1 MSAFRRHPG
10 PSLVRR
16 PGPHLRHRLGPYL
29 VRVIAVVVLLAVGT
43 GVSGAEPM
51 ARADRAAA
59 TARSAEQADARAVAA
74 QLLSSPFPASRA
86 AAEQALSGDDR
97 ALAEYAAGGM
107 ETARRQDLRDILVA
121 LSTVSGPTVQ
131 REAGQLI
138 ADGSVEQIG
147 DFLGDGWK
155 RAQADDDRATAW
167 EAAGSPDG
175 SSVKRAADAVLRSPE
190 PDALAQ
196 FAAEGL
202 DRAQRADQRRE
213 VYELTE
219 SPLPTVAANA
229 QQAVRI
235 GTDEAIESFLRYGQ
249 FVAAAQDAERM
260 QVSDLVTMAV
270 DEAARANEATSLAL
284 QQADRAARAAENARE
299 ATDRARDEARQA
311 GDAQVR
317 AENAANAAGT
327 LANRSAEVADQAVAA
342 AQDAR
347 RALQQTADAMSRAA
361 SAAARARAAAGAA
374 SARASAA
381 ARDASVA
388 RDARIAAEQARDAAK
403 AARDSAAAFDFAATS
418 AGHADNAARAAG
430 SAAANADAAAAAAGE
445 AAQAAGVSEGAA
457 AEARAGAAR
466 ARAAAGEVDRIVGR
480 IRSLVDEVRRAATEA
495 AEHASRSADAADAA
509 VREAGNADY
518 AARMAGRHAD
528 DAAAAAEASRKNIDL
543 AERVGEVAG
552 AVARDRLDA
561 EGAFLRDRALAAR
574 AAQDARDAAAEETAR
589 RRGDL
594 AARMAVLDG
603 AGATADPGS
612 AEVRGAVVA
621 AAQVGGP
628 AVAGAARVALEGGTA
643 DDLRGFVRV
652 SYPEAVAA
660 DNATRVRNLWATDP
674 DDAVRA
680 AADRMADAGPDEVAE
695 FLATTVPELR
705 LPGLRA
711 RAWALR
717 EGAGPAVTRA
727 ADDALRTNTAPA
739 LEGFVTG
746 GGFERA
752 RQVDQI
758 REAYA
763 LADSGGP
770 EVKAAAQAAV
780 VGDRAMLNDFIV
792 VGQYV
797 RQGLDD
803 QRAAHD
809 AQIAGMLQS
818 GRRVADSASAMAAD
832 ARAAHYRA
840 VGSAARAAEF
850 AAEARGWSGQ
860 AQAAA
865 QAARESVGRA
875 EQSLRFA
882 EAQQT
887 RAWQAARAAQQD
899 AEQATTNAARATS
912 FATDASAAAAEA
924 AASARDARASAV
936 AAGEDAQRASDAAAE
951 AYASAVELQEREQA
965 EIQDNLVAQG
975 EDPAP
980 ASFLDVLKETVG
992 QQALDLLLDIIGVND
1007 LLDCAKGELS
1017 GCLLT
1022 LLNFAGP
1029 IVKAG
1034 FKVARNFS
1042 TIRWIISKVD
1052 DVAAAWKTRKAAR
1065 VKKAEA
1071 VFDAPACA
1079 MRPARFSGPARMLTA
1094 GYRWA
1099 AAGAGV
1105 VRQVAASCPAPYPK
1119 PKRASYY
1126 RVNIN
1131 ELTPDELNVFQRWDK
1146 SQELSKE
1153 AIDRFPGG
1161 HELPGEIGDIVESLK
1176 AKITKHDI
1184 EIKAPHRLNQGIDP
1198 SKPTRDLG
1206 LVGKSNKQ
1214 RTIAQDPYQNVM
1226 AVAEIQFAKF
1236 KEARFARLNQRDI
1249 SMVRKLANKTYERV
1263 ARSRGRPDVATAS
1276 KEGDVN
1282 VKIEFD
1288 TKSSNRGIGHAEQLL
1303 DADPNAKVFLVELT
1317 SGKDGSLLS
1326 KELREVLDANA
1337 PAFAALK
1344 QSKKVD

>member
-1 MSAFRRHPG
+1 
-10 PSLVRR
+10 
-16 PGPHLRHRLGPYL
+16 
-29 VRVIAVVVLLAVGT
+29 
-43 GVSGAEPM
+43 
-51 ARADRAAA
+51 
-59 TARSAEQADARAVAA
+59 
-74 QLLSSPFPASRA
+74 
-86 AAEQALSGDDR
+86 
-97 ALAEYAAGGM
+97 
-107 ETARRQDLRDILVA
+107 
-121 LSTVSGPTVQ
+121 
-131 REAGQLI
+131 
-138 ADGSVEQIG
+138 
-147 DFLGDGWK
+147 
-155 RAQADDDRATAW
+155 
-167 EAAGSPDG
+167 
-175 SSVKRAADAVLRSPE
+175 
-190 PDALAQ
+190 
-196 FAAEGL
+196 
-202 DRAQRADQRRE
+202 
-213 VYELTE
+213 
-219 SPLPTVAANA
+219 
-229 QQAVRI
+229 
-235 GTDEAIESFLRYGQ
+235 
-249 FVAAAQDAERM
+249 M

-388 RDARIAAEQARDAAK
+388 RNARIAAEQARDAAK

-466 ARAAAGEVDRIVGR
+466 ARAAAGRARAAAGEVDRIVGR

-518 AARMAGRHAD
+518 AACMAGRHAD

-589 RRGDL
+589 RRDDL

-1029 IVKAG
+1029 IVKVG

-1065 VKKAEA
+1065 VKKADA

-1105 VRQVAASCPAPYPK
+1105 LRQVAASCPAPYLK

-1146 SQELSKE
+1146 TRELSE
-1153 AIDRFPGG
+1153 AAIDRFPEGHKLPDDIGG
-1161 HELPGEIGDIVESLK
+1161 IVESLK

-1198 SKPTRDLG
+1198 ASPTRDLG
-1206 LVGKSNKQ
+1206 LLNAAEQERK
-1214 RTIAQDPYQNVM
+1214 IAQDRYQNVM
-1226 AVAEIQFAKF
+1226 AAAEIRFARSNG
-1236 KEARFARLNQRDI
+1236 AAFARLNQRDI
-1249 SMVRKLANKTYERV
+1249 SMVRKLANQVYERV

-1276 KEGDVN
+1276 EKGDVN

-1326 KELREVLDANA
+1326 KELREVLDKNA
-1337 PAFAALK
+1337 PAFAALE

>member
-1 MSAFRRHPG
+1 
-10 PSLVRR
+10 
-16 PGPHLRHRLGPYL
+16 
-29 VRVIAVVVLLAVGT
+29 
-43 GVSGAEPM
+43 
-51 ARADRAAA
+51 
-59 TARSAEQADARAVAA
+59 
-74 QLLSSPFPASRA
+74 
-86 AAEQALSGDDR
+86 
-97 ALAEYAAGGM
+97 M
-107 ETARRQDLRDILVA
+107 ETARRQDLRDVLVA

-131 REAGQLI
+131 REAGRLI

-175 SSVKRAADAVLRSPE
+175 TSVKRAADAVLRSPE

-418 AGHADNAARAAG
+418 AGHADNAARAA
-430 SAAANADAAAAAAGE
+430 AANADAAAAAAGE

-457 AEARAGAAR
+457 AEARAGAARARAAAGR

-589 RRGDL
+589 RRDDL

-1029 IVKAG
+1029 IVKVG

-1065 VKKAEA
+1065 VKKADA

-1105 VRQVAASCPAPYPK
+1105 LRQVAASCPTPSPK

-1146 SQELSKE
+1146 TRELSE
-1153 AIDRFPGG
+1153 GAIDKFSEGYPVPNNLKGV
-1161 HELPGEIGDIVESLK
+1161 IASLEE
-1176 AKITKHDI
+1176 KITKHDI

-1198 SKPTRDLG
+1198 SSPTGDLD
-1206 LVGKSNKQ
+1206 LLNAAKQ
-1214 RTIAQDPYQNVM
+1214 ERKIAQDLYQNVM
-1226 AVAEIQFAKF
+1226 AAAEIRFARSNG
-1236 KEARFARLNQRDI
+1236 AAFARLNQRDI
-1249 SMVRKLANKTYERV
+1249 SMVKKLANQVYERV

-1326 KELREVLDANA
+1326 KELREVLDKNA
-1337 PAFAALK
+1337 PAFEALERA
-1344 QSKKVD
+1344 KKVD

>member
-1 MSAFRRHPG
+1 
-10 PSLVRR
+10 
-16 PGPHLRHRLGPYL
+16 
-29 VRVIAVVVLLAVGT
+29 
-43 GVSGAEPM
+43 
-51 ARADRAAA
+51 
-59 TARSAEQADARAVAA
+59 
-74 QLLSSPFPASRA
+74 
-86 AAEQALSGDDR
+86 
-97 ALAEYAAGGM
+97 
-107 ETARRQDLRDILVA
+107 
-121 LSTVSGPTVQ
+121 
-131 REAGQLI
+131 
-138 ADGSVEQIG
+138 
-147 DFLGDGWK
+147 
-155 RAQADDDRATAW
+155 
-167 EAAGSPDG
+167 
-175 SSVKRAADAVLRSPE
+175 
-190 PDALAQ
+190 
-196 FAAEGL
+196 
-202 DRAQRADQRRE
+202 
-213 VYELTE
+213 
-219 SPLPTVAANA
+219 
-229 QQAVRI
+229 
-235 GTDEAIESFLRYGQ
+235 
-249 FVAAAQDAERM
+249 M

-466 ARAAAGEVDRIVGR
+466 ARAAAGRARAAAGEVDRIVGR

-589 RRGDL
+589 RRDDL

-1029 IVKAG
+1029 IVK
-1034 FKVARNFS
+1034 VARNFS

-1065 VKKAEA
+1065 VKKADA

-1105 VRQVAASCPAPYPK
+1105 LRQVAASCPAPYLK

-1146 SQELSKE
+1146 TRELSE
-1153 AIDRFPGG
+1153 AAIDRFPEGHKLPDDIGG
-1161 HELPGEIGDIVESLK
+1161 IVESLK

-1198 SKPTRDLG
+1198 ASPTRDLG
-1206 LVGKSNKQ
+1206 LLNAAEQERK
-1214 RTIAQDPYQNVM
+1214 IAQDRYQNVM
-1226 AVAEIQFAKF
+1226 AAAEIRFARSNG
-1236 KEARFARLNQRDI
+1236 AAFARLNQRDI
-1249 SMVRKLANKTYERV
+1249 SMVRKLANQVYERV

-1276 KEGDVN
+1276 EKGDVN

-1326 KELREVLDANA
+1326 KELREVLDKNA
-1337 PAFAALK
+1337 PAFAALE